1 MKVTKYEKF
10 NECIYTDELDNGLS
24 IAVIPKKDFHKTF
37 ATLSTK
43 YGSINRNIG
52 DKTYPAGIA
61 HFLEHK
67 LFDKKDYD
75 AMDLFS
81 EYGASSNAFTSFNK
95 TSYLFS
101 TTDKVKEN
109 LNVLLD
115 FVQDPYFDAEKVEK
129 EKGIIGQEISMYDD
143 DPGAVLYFKTIQNM
157 FPDTPLNVDI
167 AGTADSIDKITVQ
180 DLYDSYNHFY
190 QPSNMQLT
198 VVGNVKPE
206 EIYQWI
212 KDNQDKKTFEHRKPV
227 EPYTI
232 SSNQINPSVINHMD
246 VIRPKVAIG
255 IKGYS
260 KYNGSLR
267 YELAISL
274 LLELLFTESSPIYE
288 KLYDQ
293 GIIDDSFG
301 FDFDCEDQFNF
312 AIIAGETDKAE
323 LFVKNIKNILSDF
336 EELLSH
342 SQKEFE
348 LIQKEEIG
356 QHISMMNSIE
366 TIANNIGSSDHNYA
380 NLYDEIE
387 IIQSLTLND
396 LIDLGKKFINV
407 DNTVVNMILP
417 KNN

>member
-1 MKVTKYEKF
+1 MKITKYDKF
-10 NECIYTDELDNGLS
+10 NESIYTDVLDNDLS
-24 IAVIPKKDFHKTF
+24 IAVIPKNDFHKTF

-43 YGSINRNIG
+43 YGSINRKIG
-52 DKTYPAGIA
+52 DKVYPAGIA

-67 LFDKKDYD
+67 MFDKKDYD

-109 LNVLLD
+109 LNILLD
-115 FVQDPYFDAEKVEK
+115 FVQNPYFDENKVEK

-190 QPSNMQLT
+190 QPNNMQLT
-198 VVGNVKPE
+198 VVGNVDPE
-206 EIYQWI
+206 KIYQWT
-212 KDNQDKKTFEHRKPV
+212 KENQDKKTFEHRKSV
-227 EPYTI
+227 GPYEI
-232 SSNQINPSVINHMD
+232 SSSKINPSVTNYMD
-246 VIRPKVAIG
+246 VMRPKAAIG
-255 IKGYS
+255 IKGDS
-260 KYNGSLR
+260 KYNGNLK
-267 YELAISL
+267 YELSISL
-274 LLELLFTESSPIYE
+274 LLELLFAEGSPIYE

-301 FDFDCEDQFNF
+301 FDFDCEDEFNF
-312 AIIAGETDKAE
+312 AIIAGETDKID
-323 LFVKNIKNILSDF
+323 LFEKNIKSILSNF
-336 EELLSH
+336 ANLLSD

-366 TIANNIGSSDHNYA
+366 TIANNIGSADHNYV

-387 IIQSLTLND
+387 VIQSLTLDD
-396 LIDLGKKFINV
+396 LIDFGKKFINV
-407 DNTVVNMILP
+407 DNIVVNMILP